1 MFQSAFSDRQRR
13 VRKAGRRRGHLH
25 LEQLEQRQVMAAE
38 NVIFPTG
45 YESLQADLR
54 PMDVIT
60 SRNGVLEASVK
71 MVTAGFASDPI
82 LYGGQEVYSSGPDE
96 DRDYN
101 SYAMAYQ
108 FDAYGVSYSAG
119 FPGTMLQI

>member
-1 MFQSAFSDRQRR
+1 
-13 VRKAGRRRGHLH
+13 
-25 LEQLEQRQVMAAE
+25 MAAE

-45 YESLQADLR
+45 YASLQADLR

-60 SRNGVLEASVK
+60 SRNGMVEASVK
-71 MVTAGFASDPI
+71 MVTAGFTSDPI

-96 DRDYN
+96 DRDSN

-119 FPGTMLQI
+119 FLGTMLQINTGDTL